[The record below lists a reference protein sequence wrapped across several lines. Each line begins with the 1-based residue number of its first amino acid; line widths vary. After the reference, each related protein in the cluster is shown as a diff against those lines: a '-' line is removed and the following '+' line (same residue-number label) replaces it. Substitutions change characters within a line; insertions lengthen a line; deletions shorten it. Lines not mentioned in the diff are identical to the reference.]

1 MAARDLGPRLGGA
14 AAGARLLAGGRLR
27 TPGAVVLAYHDVEPL
42 DEQRT
47 DYTVAPELLRAQ
59 LKAAARWGLTFTTLA
74 DVVDRLLGGRPVD
87 GLAVVVFDDAF
98 VGVHHHAAGVLADLA
113 VPGTL
118 FPLTTG
124 LGSAPA
130 WWSDAHRTMT
140 LDETRELVA
149 QGWEVGSHTRTHA
162 SLPDIDDR
170 ALHAEVADSRAE
182 LSEQLGVAPDLLAYP
197 FGHHDARV
205 REATAESGYRA
216 GFTFLNGRIVSGLDA
231 YRLPRLTMHQGLSV
245 PRLAYQLAR
254 SPSSWP
260 DHQIDEVH
268 R

>member
-1 MAARDLGPRLGGA
+1 
-14 AAGARLLAGGRLR
+14 
-27 TPGAVVLAYHDVEPL
+27 
-42 DEQRT
+42 
-47 DYTVAPELLRAQ
+47 
-59 LKAAARWGLTFTTLA
+59 
-74 DVVDRLLGGRPVD
+74 VD

-205 REATAESGYRA
+205 REVTAESGYRA

-231 YRLPRLTMHQGLSV
+231 YRLPRLTIPGALG
-245 PRLAYQLAR
+245 ATAGT
-254 SPSSWP
+254 SWHCRATGGPP
-260 DHQIDEVH
+260 DRRVQ
-268 R
+268 